1 MTHILDWWH
10 LSIRV
15 QHIEQTIVGMQ
26 ALETPA
32 HPTISFAAAE
42 TDRLRHLQWNC
53 YAEEA
58 WHLVRSIQ
66 SWARRISHFAGSVHE
81 ARARKLW
88 GHCAD
93 LRTYVGN
100 NESAIVGYSIRYR
113 SKLPVASS
121 AAEGCVDEI
130 ADSRMGK
137 QQRMRWS
144 PRGAHRVATVRAAIL
159 DNRLPRKIT
168 PKRKAA

>member
-1 MTHILDWWH
+1 MTQIPDWWH

-15 QHIEQTIVGMQ
+15 QHIGQTIVGMQ
-26 ALETPA
+26 TLETPA

-42 TDRLRHLQWNC
+42 ADRLRHLLWNG
-53 YAEEA
+53 YTEEA

-66 SWARRISHFAGSVHE
+66 SWARRISHFAGSFHE

-100 NESAIVGYSIRYR
+100 SKAAIVDY
-113 SKLPVASS
+113 
-121 AAEGCVDEI
+121 
-130 ADSRMGK
+130 
-137 QQRMRWS
+137 
-144 PRGAHRVATVRAAIL
+144 
-159 DNRLPRKIT
+159 
-168 PKRKAA
+168 